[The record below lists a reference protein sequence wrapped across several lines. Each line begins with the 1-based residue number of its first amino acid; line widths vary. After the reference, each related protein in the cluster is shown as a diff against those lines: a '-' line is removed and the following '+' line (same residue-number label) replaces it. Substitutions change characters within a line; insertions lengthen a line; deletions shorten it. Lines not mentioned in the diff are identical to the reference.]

1 VTAVQPTSG
10 DTTVA
15 PSMSDVARLAGVS
28 LGTVSHVLN
37 KPQIVSAKTIAR
49 VTTAIDQLGFVRNDA
64 ARSLA
69 AGKSNTVGLI
79 LTDVGNSLFVDIAR
93 GAEDAAS
100 STGRSLLLANSDV
113 NLTKQESYL
122 DIFDEARVA
131 GIILAPL
138 DAGLDGVDRVRRHG
152 RNIVLVNYAGDR
164 TDCCSV
170 VVDEE
175 YGGYLAATHLM
186 DIGRTRLL
194 FAGGPH
200 DLHAVNARRAGAQR
214 AVEERSSEVSLEV
227 VRSRNLKSCSGRSI
241 AQHLLA
247 SGSLPDGILAPA
259 DQLAAGLIHELT
271 DAGVSVPADVAVIG
285 YDNNQFA
292 SEAAIPMSTISQP
305 GHDMGKE
312 ALRLL
317 IDEIDNPRTHEH
329 RRIMLRPTLIVRKS
343 TVKQRSFPS

>member
-1 VTAVQPTSG
+1 
-10 DTTVA
+10 
-15 PSMSDVARLAGVS
+15 MNDVARLAGVS

-37 KPQIVSAKTIAR
+37 KPEIVSAKTIAR
-49 VTTAIDQLGFVRNDA
+49 VTAAIDELGFVRNDA

-69 AGKSNTVGLI
+69 AGRSNTIGLI

-93 GAEDAAS
+93 GAEGAAS

-113 NLTKQESYL
+113 TFEKQESYL

-170 VVDEE
+170 VVNEE
-175 YGGYLAATHLM
+175 HGGYLAAQHLM

-194 FAGGPH
+194 FAGGPE
-200 DLHAVNARRAGAQR
+200 DLHAVNARREGARR
-214 AVEERSSEVSLEV
+214 AVREQGDGVSLDV
-227 VRSRNLKSCSGRSI
+227 IVSRNLKSTSGRSI
-241 AQHLLA
+241 ARDLLGA
-247 SGSLPDGILAPA
+247 GPLPDGILAPA

-271 DAGVSVPADVAVIG
+271 DAGISVPEDVAVIG

-292 SEAAIPMSTISQP
+292 SEAAIPMSTVSQP
-305 GHDMGKE
+305 GHEMGEE

-329 RRIMLRPTLIVRKS
+329 QRITLEPTLIIRRS
-343 TVKQRSFPS
+343 TIDRRGSGP

>member
-1 VTAVQPTSG
+1 MTAVQPAS
-10 DTTVA
+10 DDPAVA
-15 PSMSDVARLAGVS
+15 PSMNDVARRAGVS

-37 KPQIVSAKTIAR
+37 KPEIVSAKTIAR
-49 VTTAIDQLGFVRNDA
+49 VAAAIDELGFVRNDA

-69 AGKSNTVGLI
+69 AGRSNTVGLI

-93 GAEDAAS
+93 GAEGAAS
-100 STGRSLLLANSDV
+100 SAGRSLLLANSDV
-113 NLTKQESYL
+113 TFQKQESYL

-175 YGGYLAATHLM
+175 HGGYLAATHLM
-186 DIGRTRLL
+186 DIGRSRLL
-194 FAGGPH
+194 FAGGPE
-200 DLHAVNARRAGAQR
+200 DLHAVNARREGARR
-214 AVEERSSEVSLEV
+214 AVRERGNGVSLEV
-227 VRSRNLKSCSGRSI
+227 IPSRNLKSASGRSI
-241 AQHLLA
+241 ARQLLDDGA
-247 SGSLPDGILAPA
+247 LPDGILAPA

-271 DAGVSVPADVAVIG
+271 DAGVSVPGDVAVIG

-292 SEAAIPMSTISQP
+292 SEAAIPMSTVSQP
-305 GHDMGKE
+305 GHEMGEE

-317 IDEIDNPRTHEH
+317 LDEIDNPRSHEH
-329 RRIMLRPTLIVRKS
+329 RRITLDPSLIVRRS
-343 TVKQRSFPS
+343 TVSR

>member
-1 VTAVQPTSG
+1 MSDDLSA
-10 DTTVA
+10 A
-15 PSMSDVARLAGVS
+15 PSMNDVARLAGVS

-37 KPQIVSAKTIAR
+37 KPEIVSPKTIAR
-49 VTTAIDQLGFVRNDA
+49 VAAAIDELGFVRNDA

-69 AGKSNTVGLI
+69 AGRSNTVGLI

-93 GAEDAAS
+93 GAEKAAS
-100 STGRSLLLANSDV
+100 SAGRSLLLANSDV
-113 NLTKQESYL
+113 TFEKQESYL

-175 YGGYLAATHLM
+175 HGGYLAAMHLM

-194 FAGGPH
+194 FAGGPQ
-200 DLHAVNARRAGAQR
+200 DLHAVTARREGALR
-214 AVEERSSEVSLEV
+214 AVRERGGGVTLGIIM
-227 VRSRNLKSCSGRSI
+227 SRNLKSASGRSI
-241 AQHLLA
+241 ARRLIDD
-247 SGSLPDGILAPA
+247 GPLPDGILAPA

-271 DAGVSVPADVAVIG
+271 DAGITVPTDIAVIG

-292 SEAAIPMSTISQP
+292 SEAAIPMSTVSQP
-305 GHDMGKE
+305 GHEMGE
-312 ALRLL
+312 AALHLL
-317 IDEIDNPRTHEH
+317 IDEIDNSRTHEH
-329 RRIMLRPTLIVRKS
+329 RRITLEPSLIIRRS
-343 TVKQRSFPS
+343 TVAR